1 MGNQV
6 REIQYFFSGQHF
18 SDGLRVT
25 LGILLPALVFTWFG
39 HLELGVLLSFG
50 ALSVSISDFPGPPVH
65 KRNGMLI
72 CCLSIFVVALITG
85 YARMHPLIMGAEVL
99 LFCFF
104 FSMLAVYGNRA
115 AAIGTAALLVMV
127 LLMDEP
133 QQPSEVPLYSGLVL
147 AGGVWYMLL
156 SLLVYQI
163 RPYKPV
169 QYALG
174 ECVREVARF
183 LNLKAG
189 FYSSGERLE
198 ESYQKVVAQQIV
210 VNEKQEAVREL
221 LFKSRL
227 LVKES
232 TNTSRRLLLIFVEV
246 VDLFEQVM
254 LIHYDY
260 ASLRERFEHSGI
272 LDKIAGAIRAVATEL
287 DVLGLAIQ
295 SNTRYKN
302 QLDLNAQLEELKQ
315 SIDGLNAAYAGSS
328 TTYGGE
334 GVIRKE
340 ESTLVLKKVLINL
353 KNITERFRGI
363 VSFMNSDARQPVNSD
378 HLQYTRFVSHQRFD
392 RKTFFDNLSLN
403 SSIFK
408 HSGRVALVC
417 LFGFVLTKVLSY
429 GEHSY
434 WVLLTIIVILK
445 PAFSITKERN
455 YQRLVGTV
463 IGGTIGFCIL
473 LIITDPL
480 VLFLMLVVLM
490 IGTFSFIRINYVVSV
505 SFMTPFILI
514 IFSFLG
520 ADGFSLVQERI
531 IDTLLGS
538 AIAFTAS
545 YLIFPN
551 WESAQL
557 KKHMLEV
564 IAANE
569 KYLMKLA
576 DRLRGMP
583 VDTADYKLARKDVY
597 VSSANLSA
605 AFQRMLSEPRSKQK
619 NSGELHRFVVLNHIL
634 SSNIATV
641 AIAVSSNEQLQY
653 SPDSLRAIRRALA
666 VLESTRKK
674 LSESSAAALAV
685 AAEPTSSTAELAADD
700 QPVRQEE
707 KAAPG
712 LSSED
717 MLLKEQFGFINR
729 IVLDIRKSAEAVV
742 A

>member
-1 MGNQV
+1 MEMGNQV

-25 LGILLPALVFTWFG
+25 VGILLPALVFTWFG
-39 HLELGVLLSFG
+39 QLELGVLLSIG

-65 KRNGMLI
+65 KRNGMLF
-72 CCLSIFVVALITG
+72 CCLCIFVVAFITG
-85 YARMHPLIMGAEVL
+85 FARLHPWLMGLEVL

-127 LLMDEP
+127 LLVDEP

-183 LNLKAG
+183 LNLKAH
-189 FYSSGERLE
+189 FYSSGEDLDD
-198 ESYQKVVAQQIV
+198 SYQKVVAQQIV

-260 ASLRERFEHSGI
+260 ASLRERFEQSGV
-272 LDKIAGAIRAVATEL
+272 LNSIAGVIRAIASEL
-287 DVLGLAIQ
+287 DGLGLAIQ
-295 SNTRYKN
+295 SNTRYRRE
-302 QLDLNAQLEELKQ
+302 LDLKVQLEELKRRIDSLHVTLAGSGAG
-315 SIDGLNAAYAGSS
+315 SIDAG
-328 TTYGGE
+328 
-334 GVIRKE
+334 

-353 KNITERFRGI
+353 RSITERFHGI
-363 VSFMNSDARQPVNSD
+363 IAVMHSETQEPISKVN
-378 HLQYTRFVSHQRFD
+378 LEYGRFVSHQKFD
-392 RKTFFDNLSLN
+392 RKTFIDNLSLN

-408 HSGRVALVC
+408 HSTRVALVC
-417 LFGFVLTKVLSY
+417 LFGFVLTKLLPY

-463 IGGTIGFCIL
+463 IGGIVGFCIL
-473 LIITDPL
+473 LLIKDPL
-480 VLFLMLVVLM
+480 VLFCMLVVLM
-490 IGTFSFIRINYVVSV
+490 IGTFSFIRFNYVVSV

-520 ADGFSLVQERI
+520 ADNLNLVQERI

-557 KKHMLEV
+557 QRYMTEV
-564 IAANE
+564 VAANE
-569 KYLMKLA
+569 NYLRKLA
-576 DRLRGMP
+576 DRLKGRNIE
-583 VDTADYKLARKDVY
+583 TADYKLARKDVY

-619 NSGELHRFVVLNHIL
+619 NSKEVHRFVVLNHIL

-641 AIAVSSNEQLQY
+641 ALALSAGAQQQVSS
-653 SPDSLRAIRRALA
+653 DSLRSVRRSLR
-666 VLESTRKK
+666 VLQNTREK
-674 LSESSAAALAV
+674 LSATVAGESLP
-685 AAEPTSSTAELAADD
+685 EENQLQELPGDD
-700 QPVRQEE
+700 DH
-707 KAAPG
+707 AAPATVD
-712 LSSED
+712 SED
-717 MLLKEQFGFINR
+717 KLLKEQLGFIYR
-729 IVLDIRKSAEAVV
+729 ISSDIRKSIDAV
-742 A
+742 